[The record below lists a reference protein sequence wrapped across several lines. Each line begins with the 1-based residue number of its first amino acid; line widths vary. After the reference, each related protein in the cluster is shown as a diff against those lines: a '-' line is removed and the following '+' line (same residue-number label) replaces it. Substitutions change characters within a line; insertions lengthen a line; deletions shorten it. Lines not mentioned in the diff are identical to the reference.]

1 MIETLKIKLL
11 DGMHA
16 QNEWECAL
24 EIPIDHSLDELHQ
37 AFLSAI
43 GFDNDH
49 MYEFCIANSYYSKS
63 SERISCNDEKV
74 TQETVDTI
82 FLKAKGKKLFYMFDY
97 GDSWLFQISKSR
109 KKRFSEKPDTFYPRV
124 ALESGNKPEQYPD
137 WDE

>member
-1 MIETLKIKLL
+1 
-11 DGMHA
+11 
-16 QNEWECAL
+16 L

-37 AFLSAI
+37 AILSAI

-49 MYEFCIANSYYSKS
+49 MYEFCIANSYYSRS
-63 SERISCNDEKV
+63 SERISCDDDKV

-124 ALESGNKPEQYPD
+124 ALESGIKPEQYPD